1 MSRRFNPPPGWPSPP
16 PGWTPSPSWRPDPSW
31 PEPPEGWSFWIDE
44 RSATPHG
51 KPGRDVRTEAQE
63 VHHRATARS
72 SQQRHAKRPYRIPI
86 LYALLRDGRWSR
98 SDTLTAIGL
107 IIAAAALVIPLAIGN
122 LPASAPSPQLPSSAP
137 APNLP
142 SSAPAPNLQVDK
154 VEVARTN
161 NIDATVENPGEPA
174 STVKSV
180 GSAIDITLRNRG
192 AAPALIVGATLSFT
206 RSVELANCTGAG
218 PGLVTAQY
226 DIKVP
231 TGKEVTASDPLVLR
245 RDMRFVIKPNSIDRF
260 TISVGPGKYAAAAD
274 WPWVYEFDLSL
285 TQDNGQKLALGPI
298 SMLGLPGASW
308 NKFRGLTPSILAYGQ
323 VRACVTRDASELSQ
337 AMAAPGRHSPELRT
351 LYNEVKTLM
360 AKS

>member
-16 PGWTPSPSWRPDPSW
+16 PGWTPSPSWQPDPSW
-31 PEPPEGWSFWIDE
+31 PAPPEGWSFWIDE
-44 RSATPHG
+44 RSATPHD
-51 KPGRDVRTEAQE
+51 KPSRDVQAEAQE
-63 VHHRATARS
+63 VHDSATTRS
-72 SQQRHAKRPYRIPI
+72 SQQTHATRPYRIPI

-107 IIAAAALVIPLAIGN
+107 VIAVAALVIPITIGN
-122 LPASAPSPQLPSSAP
+122 LPASGPSPHLPSRA
-137 APNLP
+137 
-142 SSAPAPNLQVDK
+142 SSPNLQVDK
-154 VEVARTN
+154 VEVARTS
-161 NIDATVENPGEPA
+161 NIDATVQNPWGPA
-174 STVKSV
+174 STVKSI

-231 TGKEVTASDPLVLR
+231 AGKEVTASDPLVLR

-260 TISVGPGKYAAAAD
+260 RISVGPGKYAAAD

-285 TQDNGQKLALGPI
+285 TQDNGQKLDLGPM

-308 NKFRGLTPSILAYGQ
+308 NKFRGLPPSILASGY
-323 VRACVTRDASELSQ
+323 VRSCVTRDASELSQ

-351 LYNEVKTLM
+351 LYNEAKTLM

>member
-16 PGWTPSPSWRPDPSW
+16 PGWTPSPGWRPDPSW
-31 PEPPEGWSFWIDE
+31 PAPPEGWSFWIDE
-44 RSATPHG
+44 RSATLHD
-51 KPGRDVRTEAQE
+51 KPGRDVRAEAQE
-63 VHHRATARS
+63 VHDRSSSRS
-72 SQQRHAKRPYRIPI
+72 SQQRHAKRSYRIPI

-107 IIAAAALVIPLAIGN
+107 VIAVAALVIPIAIGN
-122 LPASAPSPQLPSSAP
+122 LPASAPSP
-137 APNLP
+137 NLP
-142 SSAPAPNLQVDK
+142 SSAAAPNPPSSAPSPNLQVDK
-154 VEVARTN
+154 VEIAQAN
-161 NIDATVENPGEPA
+161 NIDATVQNPVGPA
-174 STVKSV
+174 SKVKSI

-206 RSVELANCTGAG
+206 HSVELVNCTGAG

-231 TGKEVTASDPLVLR
+231 AGKVVTASDPLVLR

-260 TISVGPGKYAAAAD
+260 TISVGPGKYAAAD

-285 TQDNGQKLALGPI
+285 TQDNGQRLDLGPMSI
-298 SMLGLPGASW
+298 LGLPGASW
-308 NKFRGLTPSILAYGQ
+308 NKFRGLPPSILAIGQ
-323 VRACVTRDASELSQ
+323 VRSCVTRDASELSQ

-351 LYNEVKTLM
+351 LYNEAKTLM